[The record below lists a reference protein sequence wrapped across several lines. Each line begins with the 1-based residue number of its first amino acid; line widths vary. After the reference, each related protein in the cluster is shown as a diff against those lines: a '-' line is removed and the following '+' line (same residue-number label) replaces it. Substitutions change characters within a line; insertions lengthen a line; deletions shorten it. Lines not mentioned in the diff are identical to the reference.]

1 MGVDLLSDIGL
12 ICAVAGLALLA
23 LFGLPGE
30 QETTPTGAGNGT
42 TVAASP
48 GVLEQLVAVGGVA
61 LLVAAGFFQS
71 TSLW

>member
-1 MGVDLLSDIGL
+1 MGIELLSDIGV

-30 QETTPTGAGNGT
+30 QETTSTGARHGT
-42 TVAASP
+42 TVAP
-48 GVLEQLVAVGGVA
+48 PLVLEQLMAVAGVA

>member
-1 MGVDLLSDIGL
+1 MGIDLMSDIGL

-30 QETTPTGAGNGT
+30 QETTPTGVGNGI
-42 TVAASP
+42 TVAP
-48 GVLEQLVAVGGVA
+48 PRVLEQLVAVAGVA

-71 TSLW
+71 THLW

>member
-1 MGVDLLSDIGL
+1 MGIDLLSDIGL

-30 QETTPTGAGNGT
+30 QETTSTGAGNGT
-42 TVAASP
+42 TGAP
-48 GVLEQLVAVGGVA
+48 PRVLEQLVAVSGVA

>member
-1 MGVDLLSDIGL
+1 MAIELLSDIGL

-30 QETTPTGAGNGT
+30 QETTATGASDGA
-42 TVAASP
+42 TVAP
-48 GVLEQLVAVGGVA
+48 PRVLEQVVAMLGVA

>member
-1 MGVDLLSDIGL
+1 MGIDLMSDIGL

-30 QETTPTGAGNGT
+30 QETTPKGAVNG
-42 TVAASP
+42 TVAAP
-48 GVLEQLVAVGGVA
+48 PRMLEELVAVAGVA